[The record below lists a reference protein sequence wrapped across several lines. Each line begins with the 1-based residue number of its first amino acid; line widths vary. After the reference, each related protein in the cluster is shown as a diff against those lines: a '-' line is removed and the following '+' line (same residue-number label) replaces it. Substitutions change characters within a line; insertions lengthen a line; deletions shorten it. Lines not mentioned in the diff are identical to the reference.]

1 MKVGMAH
8 CGTNIKSGYWAPLLI
23 VLTISVLTVVTGVA
37 PKTSHITPWK
47 CAVLFAEEMFLNC
60 MGIFVTLASFFKIR
74 HLKFTIASRQSVI
87 DEFVLYIAFFFSA
100 NYLVATVALA
110 SFFNR
115 VTKDVRHFLPLLTAL
130 SAVRPFH
137 LQLSLFTA
145 PVRCSA

>member
-1 MKVGMAH
+1 MKQRIVH

-23 VLTISVLTVVTGVA
+23 VLTVSALTVTTGVA

-47 CAVLFAEEMFLNC
+47 CAVLFSEEMFLNC
-60 MGIFVTLASFFKIR
+60 LGIFVTLASFFKIR

-110 SFFNR
+110 SYFNR
-115 VTKDVRHFLPLLTAL
+115 ITTNVRIILLFLITIIC
-130 SAVRPFH
+130 H
-137 LQLSLFTA
+137 EM
-145 PVRCSA
+145 